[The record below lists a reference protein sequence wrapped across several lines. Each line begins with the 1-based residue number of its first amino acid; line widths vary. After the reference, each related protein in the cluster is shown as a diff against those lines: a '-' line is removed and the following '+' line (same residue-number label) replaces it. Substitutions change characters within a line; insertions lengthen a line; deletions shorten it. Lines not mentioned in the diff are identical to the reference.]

1 MKIIGLTGGT
11 GSGKGFV
18 ASYLK
23 SNGAYIIDADDIAHK
38 IILKG
43 EPAYN
48 EIVEFFGKGILDGEG
63 NIIRKELGKIV
74 FSDSEKLKV
83 LNSCTHKY
91 IGLTVLDE
99 VEKAKAE
106 PDKYGFI
113 VYDAPLLLDTEFIN
127 NCDEVWSVFADEKT
141 RRDRIMAR
149 DSITKE
155 EAEKRIASQKPWSV
169 YEAASD
175 VVIDNSAGNDDVK
188 KEIDKHI
195 SRVKNGLA

>member
-23 SNGAYIIDADDIAHK
+23 NNGAYIIDADEIAHR

-43 EPAYN
+43 EAAYK
-48 EIVEFFGKGILDGEG
+48 EIVEFFGEGILDEEG

-74 FSDSEKLKV
+74 FSDGEKLKV

-91 IGLTVLDE
+91 IGLTVLEE
-99 VEKAKAE
+99 VKKAEAE
-106 PDKYGFI
+106 PDKYKFI
-113 VYDAPLLLDTEFIN
+113 VYDAPLLLDTDFIN
-127 NCDEVWSVFADEKT
+127 SCDEVWSVFADAET
-141 RRDRIMAR
+141 RCARIMER
-149 DSITKE
+149 DNITKE
-155 EAEKRIASQKPWSV
+155 DAEKRISSQKPWSV

-188 KEIDKHI
+188 KELDKLI
-195 SRVKNGLA
+195 SRI

>member
-23 SNGAYIIDADDIAHK
+23 SNGAYIIDADEIAHR

-43 EPAYN
+43 EPAYK
-48 EIVEFFGKGILDGEG
+48 EIVDFFGTGILDEDG

-74 FSDSEKLKV
+74 FSDGEKLKV

-99 VEKAKAE
+99 VKKAEEE
-106 PDKYGFI
+106 PDKYKFI
-113 VYDAPLLLDTEFIN
+113 VYDAPLLLDTDFIDS
-127 NCDEVWSVFADEKT
+127 CDEVWSVFADADT
-141 RRDRIMAR
+141 RCTRIMAR
-149 DSITKE
+149 DGITKE
-155 EAEKRIASQKPWSV
+155 EAQKRIASQKPWSV

-188 KEIDKHI
+188 KELDKLI
-195 SRVKNGLA
+195 SRI